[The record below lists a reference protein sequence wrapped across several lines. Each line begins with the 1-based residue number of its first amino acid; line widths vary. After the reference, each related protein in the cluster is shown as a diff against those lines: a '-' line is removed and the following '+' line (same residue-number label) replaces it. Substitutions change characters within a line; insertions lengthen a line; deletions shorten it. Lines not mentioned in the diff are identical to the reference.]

1 MFIASREL
9 PIIKPGRVPPI
20 DALVGAINNLRAL
33 YTSTVAGIKVSNPT
47 QGVEGWSSIKENDD
61 GNNVYAHDVP
71 VEYEVENDDDT
82 FERRWSSNWLTR
94 FIAISEEWMAEVE
107 GTEEFNT
114 RERVI
119 EMAAAALACVAGMS
133 GRCLSLAILH
143 YLQYKPLVLLI
154 EHSLLF
160 PEIDLISSCM
170 TKR

>member
-9 PIIKPGRVPPI
+9 PIIKPGRVPSI
-20 DALVGAINNLRAL
+20 SELVGAINNLRAL

-47 QGVEGWSSIKENDD
+47 QGVEGWSSITANDD
-61 GNNVYAHDVP
+61 GKNVYAHDIP
-71 VEYEVENDDDT
+71 VEYEVESDDDT

-114 RERVI
+114 RERVV

-133 GRCLSLAILH
+133 GRCLSLDIF
-143 YLQYKPLVLLI
+143 YLLLYKPLVLSI

-160 PEIDLISSCM
+160 LEIDLISSCM
-170 TKR
+170 IKR